1 MRGVRDKYLD
11 LLLTGGSGVTP
22 TAAATPAPAAWTPGH
37 RLSPHTTAHWAA
49 RPPPPRP
56 AWSSP
61 VSPGPTEGDVRL
73 AEIAAGLVAA
83 GGVEHRQSDTI
94 RRLATQLERSERK
107 LRSLESRKR
116 RIRSS
121 PLVETEM
128 NPMPRTAAKND
139 ARRHIR
145 FTPGKERQDGGR
157 RVCSSS
163 PQKPNREVYE
173 ELERLRRER
182 EEWVNGKRRSEAEAR
197 RVSRMLADIKK
208 NTARMLAERE
218 DHLNVIAR
226 LQGEVRHLKQRT
238 PMRVVSEFPPATRIS
253 SRRDASPVPLF
264 NRRESLENI
273 PNMFEDVRESSP
285 ASVRDHSFG
294 KAGDNGY
301 ASASSGGQ
309 DHKRQS
315 AEDHEP
321 AVRQP
326 SERERELHEELRLV
340 LEENAKL
347 SQRIPEL
354 EAVCFDLS
362 AQLHHAKTATENEN
376 AAKADQRISGTSE
389 SIANELGHLVEE
401 LEILEGVSD
410 AINFG
415 MTPSEADQLEE
426 TMTNLHLTTDDTD
439 DGVAHGKGSKT
450 SSPAEIVQS
459 IVTRLVQIRARL
471 SFRYGQWLKA
481 VGDDD
486 LTSIGTE
493 ATANT
498 GIGGN
503 NSLKGS
509 TKSVDE
515 TMDTQVIDRIIG
527 LE

>member
-1 MRGVRDKYLD
+1 
-11 LLLTGGSGVTP
+11 
-22 TAAATPAPAAWTPGH
+22 
-37 RLSPHTTAHWAA
+37 
-49 RPPPPRP
+49 
-56 AWSSP
+56 
-61 VSPGPTEGDVRL
+61 
-73 AEIAAGLVAA
+73 
-83 GGVEHRQSDTI
+83 
-94 RRLATQLERSERK
+94 
-107 LRSLESRKR
+107 
-116 RIRSS
+116 
-121 PLVETEM
+121 M
-128 NPMPRTAAKND
+128 NPTSRNAAKTD

-145 FTPGKERQDGGR
+145 FTPGKERRDGGR
-157 RVCSSS
+157 RVASSS
-163 PQKPNREVYE
+163 PKKPGRDVYE

-182 EEWVNGKRRSEAEAR
+182 EEWVNGRRRSEAEAR

-218 DHLNVIAR
+218 GHLNVIAR
-226 LQGEVRHLKQRT
+226 LQGEVSDLKQRPST
-238 PMRVVSEFPPATRIS
+238 QVVREFPPATRIP
-253 SRRDASPVPLF
+253 SRGDGSPVPLF

-273 PNMFEDVRESSP
+273 PNIFEDVRESSP
-285 ASVRDHSFG
+285 ASVRDHTFG

-301 ASASSGGQ
+301 ASASSGAQ
-309 DHKRQS
+309 DHERQS
-315 AEDHEP
+315 VEDHEP

-362 AQLHHAKTATENEN
+362 TRLHHAEAGTQNES
-376 AAKADQRISGTSE
+376 AVEVDQHKSGTTE

-415 MTPSEADQLEE
+415 MTPSEADQLDE
-426 TMTNLHLTTDDTD
+426 TMTNLQLTVDDAD
-439 DGVAHGKGSKT
+439 NRVAPAEGSRT
-450 SSPAEIVQS
+450 SPPAEIVQS

-486 LTSIGTE
+486 LTSLGTE
-493 ATANT
+493 ANANA
-498 GIGGN
+498 GIRYN

-509 TKSVDE
+509 TRSVDE